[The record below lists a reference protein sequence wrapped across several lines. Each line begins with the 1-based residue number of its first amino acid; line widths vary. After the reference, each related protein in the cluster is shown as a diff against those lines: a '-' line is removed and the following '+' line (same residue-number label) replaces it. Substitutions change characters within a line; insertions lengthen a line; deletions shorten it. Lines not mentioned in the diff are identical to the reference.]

1 MGKIARAVRNAL
13 LPWTASATGDATFEL
28 LVAGWFA
35 GLVCLRALVVRC
47 TRSRSSGIASELQKR
62 PTIVPVMLHSLA
74 CAVTAAAVLILAPS
88 EPRVLHAWR
97 RGLLPFSTAYWLF
110 DLTYYCYPKAD
121 WLVAV
126 HHMAV
131 LVCNYPVGDLA
142 GAAMLR
148 ALNPA
153 CDAAWWSAHGYALE
167 ATTFLLYTRWLLA
180 HALTEKH
187 RWVYT
192 ANNLL
197 LLASW
202 VGLRLVQSPYVLIAD
217 GAAACVLHTDLGFY
231 TALGYATY
239 SLIILMSLVWL
250 MQLLQNGLHSFLV
263 LDTARQPT
271 LQPAAVLPFGGATSR
286 YSLRQRKG
294 TPAKRA

>member
-1 MGKIARAVRNAL
+1 LAARPPA
-13 LPWTASATGDATFEL
+13 
-28 LVAGWFA
+28 
-35 GLVCLRALVVRC
+35 
-47 TRSRSSGIASELQKR
+47 
-62 PTIVPVMLHSLA
+62 
-74 CAVTAAAVLILAPS
+74 ILD
-88 EPRVLHAWR
+88 
-97 RGLLPFSTAYWLF
+97 GLF

-126 HHMAV
+126 HHLAV

-142 GAAMLR
+142 GAAALR

-153 CDAAWWSAHGYALE
+153 CDPVWWSANGYVLE

-202 VGLRLVQSPYVLIAD
+202 VGLRLVQSPYVLVGD
-217 GAAACVLHTDLGFY
+217 GAAACVLQTDLGFY
-231 TALGYATY
+231 TAIGYATY
-239 SLIILMSLVWL
+239 ALIILMSAIWLV
-250 MQLLQNGLHSFLV
+250 QLLHNGLHAFLV

-271 LQPAAVLPFGGATSR
+271 LQPAAVLPFGSGATT
-286 YSLRQRKG
+286 YALRPRK
-294 TPAKRA
+294 PAAAKRA